1 MNEMLETIIP
11 KSDQLNADDLLG
23 GRTRTIKISRVSIL
37 AGEQPVALHYEG
49 DNGKPYKPCKSMRRV
64 IVTVWGP
71 DANLYVGR
79 RMTLY
84 RDENVMF
91 GGVAV
96 AGIRISHIS
105 GIDSERTIAL
115 TASRAIRKPF
125 TVRQL
130 TDEPDAANLLDA
142 GTAAANAGMAPLQ
155 AFWKGL
161 SAAERHKIGQAQ
173 LEAWK
178 HFAATGT
185 DLSQF
190 PASPTP
196 APIDLQDR
204 RDTGNASSPLPVS
217 DPANSLALDMM
228 SEIAARKIARNVG
241 LDKTNAP
248 AETHLDELLS
258 EGRGAATDGAKAF
271 KTWHARLNQA
281 DAEMIQPYADGLK
294 KVASQADELRT

>member
-1 MNEMLETIIP
+1 MNEMLKTIEP

-64 IVTVWGP
+64 VVTIWGS

-84 RDENVMF
+84 RDDNVMF

-96 AGIRISHIS
+96 GGIRISHIS
-105 GIDSERTIAL
+105 GVDKECTIAL

-125 TVRQL
+125 TVRPLAEEQ
-130 TDEPDAANLLDA
+130 EPSNLIAA
-142 GTAAANAGMAPLQ
+142 GTAAAEAGMAPLE

-161 SAAERHKIGQAQ
+161 SAAERQKLGQDK

-178 HFAATGT
+178 HLAATGT
-185 DLSQF
+185 DLSQQF
-190 PASPTP
+190 PARSG
-196 APIDLQDR
+196 AGADGGSSVGAADR
-204 RDTGNASSPLPVS
+204 RDMGGESSPPPMS
-217 DPANSLALDMM
+217 DSRLN
-228 SEIAARKIARNVG
+228 
-241 LDKTNAP
+241 
-248 AETHLDELLS
+248 ELLS
-258 EGRGAATDGAKAF
+258 EGRAAAT
-271 KTWHARLNQA
+271 N
-281 DAEMIQPYADGLK
+281 GLK
-294 KVASQADELRT
+294 KFNVWYGRLNAPDAELFAPHVEALRKVAATADKERT